1 MQDLAEGLEF
11 ESAAFLR
18 DRIRALTQ
26 VQGRQDINVESLGD
40 ADIIAAHQAG
50 GHTSIQVFFF
60 RGGQNWGN
68 RAYFPSHDRQLG
80 IEDVLAAFI
89 GQFYDNKP
97 IPPCILASHVPSDHD
112 LLVEALSTHAGRKIE
127 LATPQRGDK
136 RKLVEH
142 ALVNAREALARKLA
156 ESSTQQKLL
165 AGLADAFGL
174 DAPPQRIE
182 VYDNSHI
189 QGSHPVGAMIVAG
202 PEGFLKNAYR
212 KFNIRGETEP
222 SPIPLGDPDPLPGG
236 EREECRRRR
245 RNRCGDRRG
254 DADRRG
260 RAAGGDDYAMM
271 REVLGRRFARAL
283 KDDPER
289 ERGTWPD
296 LILLD
301 GGAGQLPRRS
311 G

>member
-1 MQDLAEGLEF
+1 MHKLFDEARAFLSGRSKEVQEQLALRMQELSEELQF

-40 ADIIAAHQAG
+40 ADVIAAHQAG

-68 RAYFPSHDRQLG
+68 RAYFPTHDRQLG
-80 IEDVLAAFI
+80 VEEVLSSFI
-89 GQFYDNKP
+89 GQFYDSKP
-97 IPPCILASHVPSDHD
+97 VPPLVLTSDVPADRD
-112 LLVEALSTHAGRKIE
+112 LLAEALSSRAGRKIE

-156 ESSTQQKLL
+156 ETSTQHRLL
-165 AGLADAFGL
+165 EGVAQAFGL
-174 DAPPQRIE
+174 DAPPSRIE

-202 PEGFLKNAYR
+202 PEGFMKSAYR
-212 KFNIRGETEP
+212 KFNIRGGRSAASRALTV
-222 SPIPLGDPDPLPGG
+222 D
-236 EREECRRRR
+236 RRRR
-245 RNRCGDRRG
+245 PPL
-254 DADRRG
+254 ALPTV
-260 RAAGGDDYAMM
+260 AGEEGPT
-271 REVLGRRFARAL
+271 RSV
-283 KDDPER
+283 
-289 ERGTWPD
+289 
-296 LILLD
+296 
-301 GGAGQLPRRS
+301 GG
-311 G
+311 